1 MTGNAGQNDGHL
13 KVGKLEAN
21 IFKNSSV
28 KIETFNVGSKE
39 KKYTSEEI
47 DEFKL
52 KLQKYYQSKPYTK
65 VQLLGDEDEQQSFT
79 LENIFVNLVIVKE
92 EEQRNEEYEKLSST
106 KREAV
111 KNEERSLGLLNT
123 YEDINRAKQPIELD
137 DLFTS
142 RKIPKKLP
150 DGSTETE
157 IKKILLLGRAGIG
170 KSTLCRYLAYRW
182 AKSEL
187 LAKFDWIFHI
197 ELKQLVNDFPREHA
211 ANKTLWHV
219 LHHYYWKQQGLSEQ
233 DAQQVWSAI
242 QARGKSV
249 LFLLDGYDEVA
260 HLQHPLIEDILL
272 KQEYTLLTSRP
283 YAIQTKRS
291 DVNEVLENIGL
302 LPQDIQHYIDKYFAH
317 RYPNLT
323 AKQQIN
329 EWLSKQAAVHS
340 MCTIP
345 LYLELLCSVWVT
357 EGIKLEAKGQALQLI
372 DLYNILVQKLLK
384 RMLGKINSSS
394 LKSYQEMDEAALYQ
408 DPDVIIA
415 RSYLANLAFEALTQE
430 DGRLLIPGKVVITI
444 RDLQRKEVVRDNAG
458 NMIVL
463 PNYNW
468 ELYKDELRQKIK
480 SPTLIEAILKAGFLK
495 NIGDSEDISKNSYYF
510 LHLSFQEY
518 FAALYISWNLEAHKD
533 FIANY
538 KYDPSWQLVW
548 TLVAGLLKNNG
559 PKLNRFFTQLL
570 EEPRDLWGQYEAV
583 LLAECLEACE
593 WSKKLG
599 MGSRQLLVQ
608 HLYDWIVKSF
618 EKGERAPIIST
629 FTQLPHTIKELGV
642 EKLFVQESQP
652 NGKRRKIAL
661 EVLGNLQN
669 PSLEVVKALLQGYQD
684 KERFVREAA
693 QAALGKLQNLN
704 VEAIAALLQRCQDKE
719 ESVRGVVLTALGNL
733 QNPSLEVVKALLQ
746 GCQDKEESV
755 CRAALAALDKIQ
767 NFNVEAIA
775 VLLQRCQDK
784 EESVRGVILTALG
797 NLQNPSLEVVKA
809 LLQGCQ
815 DKEGSVRRAALA
827 ALSRLQNPSGEVIA
841 ALLQGCQD
849 KEVSVRGIA
858 RGALGRLQNPSGE
871 VMAALLQSCQNKVWS
886 IRWAAREALGNL
898 QNPSVDI
905 IAALLQGCQDKEASV
920 RGAALTVLGNLRNR
934 SGEAITALLQG
945 CQDKEASVR
954 GAALTVLGNLR
965 NPSGE
970 AITALLQGCQD
981 NERLVRKAAL
991 DALGKLQNPSREVIA
1006 ALLQRC
1012 QDREWFVRRIAL
1024 AALSRLQNPSGEV
1037 IAALLQGCQDKEE
1050 FARGAALIALGN
1062 LQNPSSEVIAALLQ
1076 GYQNK
1081 EESVRWAAL
1090 TVLGKL
1096 QNPSGEIIA
1105 ALLQGC
1111 RDKEKPIREVAL
1123 AALSNLQ
1130 NPNGEAIAALLQGSQ
1145 DKEESVRRRAL
1156 VALGKL
1162 QNPSGEVIA
1171 ALLQGCQ
1178 DKKKSIREAALA
1190 ALGKLQNPNGEV
1202 IASLLQGC
1210 QDKKEPIRETALA
1223 VLGKLQNPSGEVIA
1237 ALLQGCQ
1244 DKEES
1249 VRRRA
1254 LVALGK
1260 LQNPSEEAIAALLR
1274 GCQYKDGSV
1283 RAAALTALGN
1293 LQNPS
1298 GEVIAAFLEG
1308 CQDKERFVRKTAE
1321 SVLSLALLCQYYPQD
1336 EIQQQIANKILN
1348 ERLHEYLLSFT
1359 QSSNGSFQCFVE
1371 KKRIPISS
1379 TNPEQFKVALIGLR
1393 LVPLLS
1399 LNFKQIE
1406 HPAASMQ
1413 NVGSS
1418 TSALFLQGY
1427 RPSRTTGM
1435 EEVRVEQQ
1443 PAEVTPSSS
1452 VANSLTNRVSLLKKE
1467 E

>member
-755 CRAALAALDKIQ
+755 CRAALAALDKLQ

-1162 QNPSGEVIA
+1162 QNPS
-1171 ALLQGCQ
+1171 
-1178 DKKKSIREAALA
+1178 
-1190 ALGKLQNPNGEV
+1190 
-1202 IASLLQGC
+1202 
-1210 QDKKEPIRETALA
+1210 
-1223 VLGKLQNPSGEVIA
+1223 
-1237 ALLQGCQ
+1237 
-1244 DKEES
+1244 
-1249 VRRRA
+1249 
-1254 LVALGK
+1254 
-1260 LQNPSEEAIAALLR
+1260 EEAIAALLR